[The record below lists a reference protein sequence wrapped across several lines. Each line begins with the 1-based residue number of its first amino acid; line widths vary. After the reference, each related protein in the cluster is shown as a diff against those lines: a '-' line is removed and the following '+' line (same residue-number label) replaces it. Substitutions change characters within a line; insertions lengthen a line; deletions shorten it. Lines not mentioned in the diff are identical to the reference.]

1 MYFNNNHD
9 NDVDYLIHMPI
20 DLTSTPV
27 CAVLC
32 DRTFNKVSEFATFSD
47 LCLPLLVGSCSG
59 IFCLND
65 YIEDVLIYLWNPT
78 IRKFKRLPVAVPDCD
93 IYFDWFATG
102 FAYMPQIN
110 DYKVVHITFLLYENE
125 KNTKQ
130 NVRPWLKFTHLAQ
143 THGEELKSH

>member
-1 MYFNNNHD
+1 M
-9 NDVDYLIHMPI
+9 
-20 DLTSTPV
+20 
-27 CAVLC
+27 
-32 DRTFNKVSEFATFSD
+32 
-47 LCLPLLVGSCSG
+47 
-59 IFCLND
+59 
-65 YIEDVLIYLWNPT
+65 
-78 IRKFKRLPVAVPDCD
+78 AVPDCD

-125 KNTKQ
+125 NKKKQ